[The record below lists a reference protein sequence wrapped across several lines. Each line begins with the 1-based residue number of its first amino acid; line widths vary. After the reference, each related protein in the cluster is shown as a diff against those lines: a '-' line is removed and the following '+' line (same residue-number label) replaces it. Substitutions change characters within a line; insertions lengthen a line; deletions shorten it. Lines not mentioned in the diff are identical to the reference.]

1 MMRKLVRKLMMLDP
15 GYRKAFFLEQKLDR
29 MCDEL
34 KAGCGE
40 LKAAIELAGKKNG
53 IDAVMEAIDSAKV
66 ALFRNDI
73 RCRWQVL
80 DALDNVLYP
89 PSTPVKCLVCGHE
102 APKSTYE
109 TKVSECIFGGGR
121 LERFICPECGCIFGP
136 LKMMA
141 LSQEQL
147 GEEYKQHYSVY
158 CEGDSKWKERL
169 SFEALNPTKNGR
181 YLNYGA
187 GIWSKT
193 TIELRQEGWDVW
205 DYEPNASSA
214 NYDWLVSSP
223 GQLASMKFDGIFS
236 NDVLEHFKDPI
247 NELKI
252 MKSLLSL
259 QGKMAHCTGCYEYAY
274 EFTRFHY
281 VFFTGRSLEYI
292 AKKLGMDAALGER
305 IRDGEPARICI
316 FNQSQK

>member
-34 KAGCGE
+34 KTV
-40 LKAAIELAGKKNG
+40 IERSS
-53 IDAVMEAIDSAKV
+53 DSAKV

-109 TKVSECIFGGGR
+109 TKISECIFGGGR
-121 LERFICPECGCIFGP
+121 LERFVCPDCGCIFGP

-147 GEEYKQHYSVY
+147 GEEYKQNYSVY
-158 CEGDSKWKERL
+158 SESDCSLQERL
-169 SFEALNPTKNGR
+169 AFEALKPQKDKR

-187 GIWSKT
+187 GAWNKT
-193 TIELRQEGWDVW
+193 TKELRAEGYDVC
-205 DYEPNASSA
+205 DYEPYAPTGADPWVIKSKNE
-214 NYDWLVSSP
+214 LFK
-223 GQLASMKFDGIFS
+223 LKFDGIFS
-236 NDVLEHFKDPI
+236 NDLIEHLRNPVIDFQAMKDLLE
-247 NELKI
+247 EG
-252 MKSLLSL
+252 
-259 QGKMAHCTGCYEYAY
+259 GKMVHCSGCYEYAFEY
-274 EFTRFHY
+274 TRFHL
-281 VFFTGRSLEYI
+281 FFLTGESLNFM
-292 AKKLGMDAALGER
+292 ARKAGFNAVLQSR
-305 IRDGEPARICI
+305 INVLSPARLCA
-316 FNQSQK
+316 FTPYK